1 MKKINACCLKLFL
14 DKINNYE
21 EGIVDIV
28 KSIMDLNLLFFNHY
42 KIRLD
47 IDSDFFV
54 IYYFDLKE
62 QIQMNFTLKYSE
74 YKKIIKIDERK
85 YYKNTFVQHKI
96 LDDILDKNNYLSY
109 KDTYTFFN
117 KNLRNTTLKSYFCLL
132 IHSFVNISYK
142 YKFENLIKKID
153 TFIYKY

>member
-62 QIQMNFTLKYSE
+62 QIQMNFTLKYIE
-74 YKKIIKIDERK
+74 HKKIIKIDERK

-96 LDDILDKNNYLSY
+96 LDDILDKNNYISY

-117 KNLRNTTLKSYFCLL
+117 KKLRNTTLKSYFCLL

-142 YKFENLIKKID
+142 YKFDNLIKKID
-153 TFIYKY
+153 IFIYKY

>member
-14 DKINNYE
+14 EKINNYE

-62 QIQMNFTLKYSE
+62 QIQMNFTLKYIE
-74 YKKIIKIDERK
+74 HKKNIKIDERK

-96 LDDILDKNNYLSY
+96 LDDILDKNNYISY

-117 KNLRNTTLKSYFCLL
+117 KKLRNTTLKSYFCLL

-142 YKFENLIKKID
+142 YKFDNLIKKID
-153 TFIYKY
+153 IFIYKY

>member
-1 MKKINACCLKLFL
+1 M
-14 DKINNYE
+14 
-21 EGIVDIV
+21 
-28 KSIMDLNLLFFNHY
+28 
-42 KIRLD
+42 
-47 IDSDFFV
+47 IDSHCHLDHEPLFG
-54 IYYFDLKE
+54 DLSNIIKRSKDVGIE
-62 QIQMNFTLKYSE
+62 KLLTISTTLESFE
-74 YKKIIKIDERK
+74 RIKKIIKIDERK

-117 KNLRNTTLKSYFCLL
+117 KKLRNTTLKSYFCLL

-142 YKFENLIKKID
+142 YKFDNLIKKID

>member
-1 MKKINACCLKLFL
+1 
-14 DKINNYE
+14 
-21 EGIVDIV
+21 
-28 KSIMDLNLLFFNHY
+28 
-42 KIRLD
+42 
-47 IDSDFFV
+47 
-54 IYYFDLKE
+54 
-62 QIQMNFTLKYSE
+62 MNFTLKYIE
-74 YKKIIKIDERK
+74 HKKNIKIDERK

-117 KNLRNTTLKSYFCLL
+117 KKLRNTTLKTYFCLL

-142 YKFENLIKKID
+142 YKFDNLIKKID